1 MTLDESKLDILRR
14 VEEGKLTIEE
24 GAHLLE
30 ILERGAEARQAS
42 AVIAAPEA
50 YVPAGAVNAVFTPR
64 KSTEKLEVPAGWRAL
79 WGIVLWLGV
88 AFLSLSGY
96 WLYSSYARS
105 GMGVGFWFALF
116 FLLLSM
122 AIIFL
127 GWQITASRWALIRL
141 RGHDEEKEKEFDLW
155 APLPFNIAR
164 WFFRTFGAS
173 LSDSVKFQ
181 NMEEI
186 FDEMEKSMEPGEP
199 FVIDLEGEKGSQA
212 NINIEF

>member
-30 ILERGAEARQAS
+30 ILERGAEAQQAS

-64 KSTEKLEVPAGWRAL
+64 KSTEKLEIPAGWRAL

-127 GWQITASRWALIRL
+127 GWQITASRWALIRFH
-141 RGHDEEKEKEFDLW
+141 GHDEEKEKEFDLW

>member
-30 ILERGAEARQAS
+30 ILERGAEAQQAS

-127 GWQITASRWALIRL
+127 GWQITASRWVLIRFH
-141 RGHDEEKEKEFDLW
+141 GHDEEKEKEFDLW

>member
-1 MTLDESKLDILRR
+1 
-14 VEEGKLTIEE
+14 
-24 GAHLLE
+24 
-30 ILERGAEARQAS
+30 
-42 AVIAAPEA
+42 
-50 YVPAGAVNAVFTPR
+50 
-64 KSTEKLEVPAGWRAL
+64 
-79 WGIVLWLGV
+79 
-88 AFLSLSGY
+88 
-96 WLYSSYARS
+96 
-105 GMGVGFWFALF
+105 
-116 FLLLSM
+116 
-122 AIIFL
+122 
-127 GWQITASRWALIRL
+127 LIRL

>member
-30 ILERGAEARQAS
+30 ILERGAEARQAP
-42 AVIAAPEA
+42 AVIATPEQYA
-50 YVPAGAVNAVFTPR
+50 PAGAVNAVFTPR

-141 RGHDEEKEKEFDLW
+141 RGHDDEKEKEFDLW